1 MTKQEYLT
9 ILEKAK
15 MKMKLTFE
23 RVCDYRGEIPPLDYN
38 LFLDN
43 VAHRIER
50 FAYEIE
56 QVQKMSET
64 EFARLNTE
72 KLYKEIKMRLKSM
85 DLAYNALIT
94 TPYYKPPETS
104 PFNDYSIAKSYSAKA
119 YKEWDDAK
127 KRQIERE
134 QNEIARKKIEEEYGL
149 NNI

>member
-23 RVCDYRGEIPPLDYN
+23 RVCDYRGDIPPLDSN

-94 TPYYKPPETS
+94 TPYYKPPEIS
-104 PFNDYSIAKSYSAKA
+104 PFDNYSKVC
-119 YKEWDDAK
+119 KEWDDAK